1 MALLPSLRKIA
12 PTPPGL
18 FEAGRKHLIVLAH
31 HDDELP
37 YAGLLLRMGP
47 DVRMV
52 WITNSDGLAH
62 EDGMAP
68 LDYAQLR
75 YMESV
80 NAMAELEVPESRLVC
95 LGHSEYTLYD
105 LLARMSRG
113 EYGDTMPERFGA
125 IAREVEAEA
134 RDFQP
139 DVIWTL
145 AWQGGQPEHDLAH
158 LTAVRAARLLGEER
172 GAAVPIYELPA
183 YELILVA
190 LRFKPWRRAP
200 VHELHL
206 SSDAAARKAR
216 MLACYPTQK
225 RILGQFEK
233 LVRFYGKASAL
244 WGKRFSFEDFGARE
258 EFAPVPADRDYSRST
273 HLSPRLDYPGD
284 DYKGTRIRF
293 DKTLPVIAAALLR
306 D

>member
-1 MALLPSLRKIA
+1 MVPPLRNIA
-12 PTPPGL
+12 PIPPGL
-18 FEAGRKHLIVLAH
+18 FDTGRKHLIVLAH

-37 YAGLLLRMGP
+37 YAGLLLRLGP
-47 DVRMV
+47 NIRMV
-52 WITNSDGLAH
+52 WVTNSDGLAH
-62 EDGMAP
+62 EDHMAP
-68 LDYAQLR
+68 SDYAQLR
-75 YMESV
+75 YLESV
-80 NAMAELEVPESRLVC
+80 QAMAELDVPESRLVC

-105 LLARMSRG
+105 LMARMSRD
-113 EYGDTMPERFGA
+113 EYGGAVPERFGA

-158 LTAVRAARLLGEER
+158 LTAVRAARLLGAER

-183 YELILVA
+183 YELIFVA
-190 LRFKPWRRAP
+190 LRFKPWRRTP
-200 VHELHL
+200 VHEVRL
-206 SSDAAARKAR
+206 SADASARKAR
-216 MLACYPTQK
+216 MFGCYPTQK

-233 LVRFYGKASAL
+233 LVRYYGAVSAL
-244 WGKRFSFEDFGARE
+244 WGKRFSFEEFGARE
-258 EFAPVPADRDYSRST
+258 EFAAVPADRDYRRST
-273 HLSPRLDYPGD
+273 HLSPLLDYPGD

-293 DKTLPVIAAALLR
+293 EKTLPIIAAALLH